1 MSKEKINKGR
11 KYQQVISGAR
21 SIFLSEGFEAA
32 NMDVIA
38 QTAKVSKAT
47 LYSYFPDKQSLFI
60 EVAKSECESQADNA
74 LKIIDQTQS
83 VDKVLHQAAAYT
95 INWLVSDIAQQ
106 IFRICVSEIER
117 FPILGKSFYENG
129 PLMGQSKLIE
139 YFKYAEQQGCLKIS
153 DLYLAADQFT
163 DCVKPTFTQKH
174 YLEFNKNL
182 QMPRLIVLQMELCK
196 FFWLNTDSTSL

>member
-1 MSKEKINKGR
+1 MNAVKINKGR
-11 KYQQVISGAR
+11 KYQQVVSGAR

-60 EVAKSECESQADNA
+60 EVAKLECESQADNA

-83 VDKVLHQAAAYT
+83 VDKVLRQAAAYT

-106 IFRICVSEIER
+106 IFRIDVSEIKR
-117 FPILGKSFYENG
+117 FSILGKSFCENDPMIG
-129 PLMGQSKLIE
+129 KSKLFE
-139 YFKYAEQQGCLKIS
+139 YFTYAEQPG
-153 DLYLAADQFT
+153 F
-163 DCVKPTFTQKH
+163 
-174 YLEFNKNL
+174 
-182 QMPRLIVLQMELCK
+182 
-196 FFWLNTDSTSL
+196 

>member
-1 MSKEKINKGR
+1 MEPEKINKGR
-11 KYQQVISGAR
+11 KYQQVIIGDRA
-21 SIFLSEGFEAA
+21 IFLSEGFEAA

-60 EVAKSECESQADNA
+60 QVAKSECENQADNA

-83 VDKVLHQAAAYT
+83 VDKVLYQAAAYT
-95 INWLVSDIAQQ
+95 INCLVSDIAQQ

-129 PLMGQSKLIE
+129 PMMGQAKLVE
-139 YFKYAEQQGCLKIS
+139 YFIYAEQQGYLKIT
-153 DLYLAADQFT
+153 DLHLAADKFT
-163 DCVKPTFTQKH
+163 
-174 YLEFNKNL
+174 
-182 QMPRLIVLQMELCK
+182 ELCK
-196 FFWLNTDSTSL
+196 ADLYSKALFGIQKKFTDSEIDRVAKGVVQIFLAKYGNS

>member
-1 MSKEKINKGR
+1 METEKINKGR
-11 KYQQVISGAR
+11 KYQQVIVGAR
-21 SIFLSEGFEAA
+21 DIFLSEGFEAA

-60 EVAKSECESQADNA
+60 QVAKSECENQADTA

-83 VDKVLHQAAAYT
+83 VDKVLYQAAAYT
-95 INWLVSDIAQQ
+95 INCLVSDIAQQ

-129 PLMGQSKLIE
+129 PMMGQAKLVE
-139 YFKYAEQQGCLKIS
+139 YFIYAEQQGYLKIT
-153 DLYLAADQFT
+153 DLHLAADQFT
-163 DCVKPTFTQKH
+163 
-174 YLEFNKNL
+174 
-182 QMPRLIVLQMELCK
+182 ELCK
-196 FFWLNTDSTSL
+196 ADLYSKALFGIQKKFTDAEIDRVAKGVVQIFLAKYGNI

>member
-1 MSKEKINKGR
+1 MMKAERINKGR
-11 KYQQVISGAR
+11 KYQQVIAGAKA
-21 SIFLSEGFEAA
+21 IFLSEGFEAA

-60 EVAKSECESQADNA
+60 QVAKSECENQADND

-83 VDKVLHQAAAYT
+83 VDKVLYQAAAYT
-95 INWLVSDIAQQ
+95 INCLISDIAQQ

-129 PLMGQSKLIE
+129 PMMGQAKLVE
-139 YFKYAEQQGCLKIS
+139 YFIYAEQQGYLKIK

-163 DCVKPTFTQKH
+163 
-174 YLEFNKNL
+174 
-182 QMPRLIVLQMELCK
+182 ELCK
-196 FFWLNTDSTSL
+196 ADLYSKALFGIQKKFTDAEIDRVAKGVVQIFLAKYGNS

>member
-1 MSKEKINKGR
+1 METEKINKGR
-11 KYQQVISGAR
+11 KYQQVIVGAR
-21 SIFLSEGFEAA
+21 AIFLSEGFEAA

-60 EVAKSECESQADNA
+60 QVAKSECENQADNA

-83 VDKVLHQAAAYT
+83 VDTVLYQAAAYT
-95 INWLVSDIAQQ
+95 INCLVSDIAQQ

-129 PLMGQSKLIE
+129 PMMGQAKLVE
-139 YFKYAEQQGCLKIS
+139 YFIYAKQQGYLKIT
-153 DLYLAADQFT
+153 DLHLAADQFT
-163 DCVKPTFTQKH
+163 
-174 YLEFNKNL
+174 
-182 QMPRLIVLQMELCK
+182 ELCK
-196 FFWLNTDSTSL
+196 ADLYSKALFGIQKKFTDAEIDRVAKGVVQIFLAKYGNS

>member
-1 MSKEKINKGR
+1 METEKINKGR
-11 KYQQVISGAR
+11 KYQQVIVGAR
-21 SIFLSEGFEAA
+21 AIFLSEGFEAA

-60 EVAKSECESQADNA
+60 QVAKSECENQADTA

-83 VDKVLHQAAAYT
+83 VDKVLYQAAAYT
-95 INWLVSDIAQQ
+95 INCLVSDIAQQ

-129 PLMGQSKLIE
+129 PMMGQAKLVE
-139 YFKYAEQQGCLKIS
+139 YFIYAEQQGYLKIT
-153 DLYLAADQFT
+153 DLHLAADQFT
-163 DCVKPTFTQKH
+163 
-174 YLEFNKNL
+174 
-182 QMPRLIVLQMELCK
+182 ELCK
-196 FFWLNTDSTSL
+196 ADLYSKALFGIQKKFTDAEIDRVAKGVVQIFLAKYGNI

>member
-1 MSKEKINKGR
+1 MMRAERINKGR
-11 KYQQVISGAR
+11 KYQQVIAGAR
-21 SIFLSEGFEAA
+21 AIFLSEGFEAA

-60 EVAKSECESQADNA
+60 QVAKSECENQADNA

-83 VDKVLHQAAAYT
+83 VDKVLYQAAAYT
-95 INWLVSDIAQQ
+95 INCLVSDIAQQ

-129 PLMGQSKLIE
+129 PMMGQTRLIE
-139 YFKYAEQQGCLKIS
+139 YFIYAEQEGYLQIA
-153 DLYLAADQFT
+153 DLHLAADQFT
-163 DCVKPTFTQKH
+163 
-174 YLEFNKNL
+174 
-182 QMPRLIVLQMELCK
+182 ELCK
-196 FFWLNTDSTSL
+196 TDLYAKAIFGIQKKFTDAEIDRIAKGIVQIFLAKYGNS